1 MALFD
6 KNTTEE
12 TTAPA
17 SSQASMKDLYSEGTK
32 ASKGKSGAQAKVAS
46 RRHSQAYRVLVKP
59 IITEKGTGLATI
71 AKYLFAVE
79 LGANKIEVA
88 KAIEELYG
96 VKPEKVNI
104 IRMEGKTKV
113 RGRVIGKRK
122 DWKKA
127 VITLPAGKTINVYE
141 GV

>member
-1 MALFD
+1 
-6 KNTTEE
+6 
-12 TTAPA
+12 
-17 SSQASMKDLYSEGTK
+17 MKDLYSEGAKAPKAKAGAKTK
-32 ASKGKSGAQAKVAS
+32 VSS

-59 IITEKGTGLATI
+59 IITEKGTGLASI
-71 AKYLFAVE
+71 AKYVFAVE
-79 LGANKIEVA
+79 LSANKIEVA

-96 VKPEKVNI
+96 VSPEKVNI

-113 RGRVIGKRK
+113 RGRVTGKRK

>member
-6 KNTTEE
+6 KKTTEE

-17 SSQASMKDLYSEGTK
+17 SSETSMKDLYSEGAKAPKAKAGAKTK
-32 ASKGKSGAQAKVAS
+32 VSG

-59 IITEKGTGLATI
+59 IITEKGTGLASI
-71 AKYLFAVE
+71 AKYVFAVE
-79 LGANKIEVA
+79 LSANKIEVA

-96 VKPEKVNI
+96 VSPEKVNI

-113 RGRVIGKRK
+113 RGRVTGKRK